1 MAILPITEKQ
11 GELTQLGGWQ
21 KEMAR
26 LRYQKGNIRKRGK
39 GNPVWELQ
47 LENPEYST

>member
-1 MAILPITEKQ
+1 MAIFPIT
-11 GELTQLGGWQ
+11 
-21 KEMAR
+21 
-26 LRYQKGNIRKRGK
+26 RYQNGNIRKRDK